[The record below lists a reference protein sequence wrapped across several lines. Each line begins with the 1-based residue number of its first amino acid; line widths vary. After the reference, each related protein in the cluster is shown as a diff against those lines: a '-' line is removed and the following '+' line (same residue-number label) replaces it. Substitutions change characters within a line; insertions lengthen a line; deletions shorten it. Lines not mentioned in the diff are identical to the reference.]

1 MALSG
6 KLTKKLV
13 ENLGA
18 GRHGD
23 GNGLYLVVDPS
34 GARRWIVR
42 VVVKG
47 AKNKR
52 GGPLRT
58 DFGLGGADIVTVNQ
72 ARERA
77 LEYRRMAKQ
86 GLNPRFNAQ
95 REIPTF
101 EEIAQQVHIDRMPT
115 WKNAK
120 HGQQWINTLRDYAFP
135 KIGRMPVDSVGQ
147 PEILMCLS
155 PIWTE
160 KHETARRL
168 SQRLKVVLDVAKS
181 KGFRSGENP
190 VNAIKDAG
198 VLPKVSLKVKH
209 HKAMRW
215 QDVPAFYSDVAGRNA
230 MAAKALMMTCL
241 TGSRTGEVLG
251 MRWDEVDV
259 EARLWTCPAERMKT
273 GEDHRVPLTDAML
286 SLIEPLQA
294 LKSEIV
300 FEGQKRHKPLSNM
313 AMLMLLRR
321 MGIDG
326 VTVHGFRSTFRDWA
340 SEVANAP
347 REVAEMSL
355 AHKVGSN
362 VERAYARSDLL
373 ERRRVLM
380 ERWSAFVTED
390 TGHVI
395 ELGQVNDG

>member
-1 MALSG
+1 MALTG

-23 GNGLYLVVDPS
+23 GGGLYLVVDPS
-34 GARRWIVR
+34 SARRWIVR

-47 AKNKR
+47 QKNQK
-52 GGPLRT
+52 GAALRT
-58 DFGLGGADIVTVNQ
+58 DFGLGGADVVTLNQ

-86 GLNPRFNAQ
+86 GLNPRFNAN

-101 EEIAQQVHIDRMPT
+101 EEVAGQVHIDRMPT

-120 HGQQWINTLRDYAFP
+120 HGAQWINTLRDYAFP
-135 KIGRMPVDSVGQ
+135 KIGRMPVDSIGQ
-147 PEILMCLS
+147 PEVLMCLS
-155 PIWTE
+155 PIWTD

-168 SQRLKVVLDVAKS
+168 AQRIKIVLDVAKS

-190 VNAIKDAG
+190 VTAISDAQ
-198 VLPKVSLKVKH
+198 VLPKVKAKPKH
-209 HKAMRW
+209 HAAMRW
-215 QDVPAFYSDVAGRNA
+215 QDVPAFYADLRSRDA
-230 MAAKALMMTCL
+230 MAAKALMFTCL
-241 TGSRTGEVLG
+241 TGSRTSEVLG
-251 MRWDEVDV
+251 MQWDEVDV
-259 EARLWTCPAERMKT
+259 AARLWTCPPDRMKG
-273 GEDHRVPLTDAML
+273 GEVHRVPLTDEML
-286 SLIEPLQA
+286 SVIEPLRAMQ
-294 LKSEIV
+294 SNYV

-321 MGIDG
+321 MRAEG

-340 SEVANAP
+340 SDAANAP

-355 AHKVGSN
+355 AHKVGSD

-373 ERRRVLM
+373 EKRRLLM
-380 ERWSAFVTED
+380 NRWSGYVNGD
-390 TGHVI
+390 TGKVLSI
-395 ELGQVNDG
+395 GRR